1 MNKINPFTF
10 IVISI
15 TFVAYLMF
23 FGESVRF
30 SQDIGASYYWWL
42 VALGIGSILLISK
55 TRKRLGYKYEL
66 NELVLSLTIGLFMP
80 IALPF
85 TFLFLDLS
93 VSQVKHQNLGH
104 IVSGLTFIGISSLGF
119 IGSKGANNAH

>member
-1 MNKINPFTF
+1 MNKIKTFTF

-23 FGESVRF
+23 FLESVRF

-42 VALGIGSILLISK
+42 VALGIGSIVLISK

-85 TFLFLDLS
+85 TLLFLDLS

-104 IVSGLTFIGISSLGF
+104 IISGLIFIGISSLGF
-119 IGSKGANNAH
+119 IGSKDANNAH

>member
-1 MNKINPFTF
+1 MKRINPFTL

-15 TFVAYLMF
+15 TFVAYLLF
-23 FGESVRF
+23 CGESVRF

-42 VALGIGSILLISK
+42 VALGIGSIFLISK
-55 TRKRLGYKYEL
+55 IRKRLGYKYEF

-85 TFLFLDLS
+85 TFLFLDLN

-104 IVSGLTFIGISSLGF
+104 IVSGLIFIGISSLGF
-119 IGSKGANNAH
+119 IGSKDANNAH

>member
-119 IGSKGANNAH
+119 IGSKDANNAH